1 MGIIVNSG
9 KSGRKATERDVA
21 RLAAKAH
28 NAKSSKVI
36 KEDVDVEKCPE
47 GVDESECCPE
57 GVDETKTVVE
67 EEVEAPIEIALPK
80 PSTKKSSTPK
90 KRKVATKKD

>member
-47 GVDESECCPE
+47 GVDE
-57 GVDETKTVVE
+57 TKTVVE